1 MPIHALPSRPRSRF
15 LHLGTAL
22 LLGLTAAD
30 LPADEVRMHDG
41 RVLVG
46 KVTERGDNLQIATRD
61 GVVVVASKDVARRRK
76 DAELRASLAEQARGA
91 GDSRFAHL
99 QLAAQARSFG
109 LEPEL
114 WQHLD
119 RALALGGPAHRST
132 DRATDE
138 ALDRR
143 LADFLAQLGPEL
155 VPLRHRG
162 APTRVRVQ
170 ELLAALRQD
179 DRPSRCAAVEELLVR
194 ETNADEDL
202 RRQARTNPTP
212 ACRIGALRALERRS
226 LAGND
231 RFVLRTAIL
240 DASSEVR
247 AVAVALSRPLANAD
261 VDYLATGLADQN
273 AKVRIRTAEALG
285 ELGNPAAVKLL
296 VLAAPHAG
304 KGLAAA
310 DGVDGSVRAH
320 IAIIEQQAYVRD
332 FDVEVAAAAFIAD
345 PQIDTIQSGMVLDV
359 TVHAVF
365 SEPVIVESYRK
376 ALRRLTSHDPGADPR
391 AWPQWLIRQRNQ
403 ATTPTTPSQR

>member
-1 MPIHALPSRPRSRF
+1 MPIHAMPPRPRSRF
-15 LHLGTAL
+15 QHLGTAL
-22 LLGLTAAD
+22 LLGLAAAA

-61 GVVVVASKDVARRRK
+61 GVVVVASKDVARHRK
-76 DAELRASLAEQARGA
+76 DAELRASLAEQARAA

-119 RALALGGPAHRST
+119 RALALGGAGHRNA
-132 DRATDE
+132 DAATEE

-155 VPLRHRG
+155 LPLRHRS

-170 ELLAALRQD
+170 ELLDALRHHS
-179 DRPSRCAAVEELLVR
+179 RPSRSAAVEELLVR

-231 RFVLRTAIL
+231 RFVLRTTIL

-247 AVAVALSRPLANAD
+247 AVAVALSRPLAD
-261 VDYLATGLADQN
+261 VDVGYLATGLADQN

-285 ELGNPAAVKLL
+285 ELGNPAAAKLL

-320 IAIIEQQAYVRD
+320 IAVLEQQAYVRD
-332 FDVEVAAAAFIAD
+332 FDVEVAQSSFIAD

-365 SEPVIVESYRK
+365 SEPVIVDAYRK
-376 ALRRLTSHDPGADPR
+376 ALRRLTSQDPGADPR
-391 AWPQWLIRQRNQ
+391 GWPQWLIRQRNQ
-403 ATTPTTPSQR
+403 AAPTTTPGQR

>member
-1 MPIHALPSRPRSRF
+1 
-15 LHLGTAL
+15 
-22 LLGLTAAD
+22 
-30 LPADEVRMHDG
+30 MHDG

-61 GVVVVASKDVARRRK
+61 GVVVVASKDVARHRK
-76 DAELRASLAEQARGA
+76 DAELRRGLAEQARTA

-99 QLAAQARSFG
+99 QLAGQARAFG

-119 RALALGGPAHRST
+119 RALALGSTEHRGA
-132 DRATDE
+132 DAATDA

-155 VPLRHRG
+155 LPLRHRA
-162 APTRVRVQ
+162 APTRIRVQ
-170 ELLAALRQD
+170 ELLAALRHD
-179 DRPSRCAAVEELLVR
+179 VRPSRRAAVEELLVR

-202 RRQARTNPTP
+202 RRQARSNPTP

-231 RFVLRTAIL
+231 RFVLRTAIF

-247 AVAVALSRPLANAD
+247 AAAVALSRPLADAD
-261 VDYLATGLADQN
+261 VDYFATGLADQN

-310 DGVDGSVRAH
+310 DGADGSVRGH
-320 IAIIEQQAYVRD
+320 IAILEQRAYVRD

-345 PQIDTIQSGMVLDV
+345 PQIDILQSGMVLDV
-359 TVHAVF
+359 TVHGVF
-365 SEPVIVESYRK
+365 SEPVIVDSYRK
-376 ALRRLTSHDPGADPR
+376 ALHRLTAQDPGADPR
-391 AWPQWLIRQRNQ
+391 GWPQWLIRQRNQ
-403 ATTPTTPSQR
+403 APAATTPGPR

>member
-1 MPIHALPSRPRSRF
+1 MQQPLRSRF
-15 LHLGTAL
+15 QHLGTAL
-22 LLGLTAAD
+22 LLGLSAAA

-46 KVTERGDNLQIATRD
+46 RVTERGDNLQIATRD
-61 GVVVVASKDVARRRK
+61 GVVVVASKDVARHRK
-76 DAELRASLAEQARGA
+76 DAELRGSLAEQARTT

-99 QLAAQARSFG
+99 QLAMQARAFG

-119 RALALGGPAHRST
+119 RALALGKAEPRGTDAST
-132 DRATDE
+132 EA

-155 VPLRHRG
+155 LPLRHRA
-162 APTRVRVQ
+162 APTRIRVQ
-170 ELLAALRQD
+170 ELLAALRHD
-179 DRPSRCAAVEELLVR
+179 VRPSRSAAVEELLVR

-226 LAGND
+226 LTGND

-240 DASSEVR
+240 DASTEVR
-247 AVAVALSRPLANAD
+247 AAAVALSRPLGDAD

-296 VLAAPHAG
+296 VLAAPHAA

-310 DGVDGSVRAH
+310 DGADGSVRGH
-320 IAIIEQQAYVRD
+320 IAIIEQRAYVRD
-332 FDVEVAAAAFIAD
+332 FDVEVAASSFIAD
-345 PQIDTIQSGMVLDV
+345 PQIDTLNSGMVLDV

-365 SEPVIVESYRK
+365 SEPVIVDAYRK
-376 ALRRLTSHDPGADPR
+376 ALRRLTSQDPGADPR
-391 AWPQWLIRQRNQ
+391 GWPQWLIRQRNQ
-403 ATTPTTPSQR
+403 AAPTTTPSQR